1 MKSSNKNRLCRAEPA
16 PKTGIVH
23 LGLGAFF
30 RAHGAI
36 YIKEAMEQSGGDWGV
51 IGVSLRSPGVRDKL
65 ADQGCLYT
73 ALELSDQGLKSQ
85 VVDVVTSV
93 LVAPEKPYAVLQAMA
108 SEATRIVSLTITEK
122 GYCRGGEATTLDF
135 EHPDIKHDLQHI
147 APKSAPGFLARALEM
162 RWRQGLRPFTVLSLD
177 NLPSNGQVTGQI
189 VCEFAAQID
198 PDLARWIETESR
210 FPCTMVDRIVP
221 AATEELIDR
230 ASSTTGYFDT
240 AVVAHEPFRQWVIE
254 DDFVD
259 GTRPDFEAA
268 GAELVHDVAPFEHM
282 KLRMLNG
289 THSAL
294 AYIGSLAGYKTVA
307 EAIRDEGIE
316 KFIEALWREEI
327 ATSLDAP
334 PDTDLNDYAARLK
347 SRYQNAEIRHLLE
360 QISMDGSQKL
370 PQRILAPL
378 FENLAA
384 GKPHQRLLVVL
395 AAWFRFIEIRS
406 KNGQSGLNDPMEK
419 QLLHSASNASNDAD
433 LVKRLLLVTTVFED
447 LPTDRIAGALVAI
460 LGRLGRF
467 RDTARLEGNRQ

>member
-1 MKSSNKNRLCRAEPA
+1 
-16 PKTGIVH
+16 
-23 LGLGAFF
+23 
-30 RAHGAI
+30 
-36 YIKEAMEQSGGDWGV
+36 
-51 IGVSLRSPGVRDKL
+51 
-65 ADQGCLYT
+65 
-73 ALELSDQGLKSQ
+73 
-85 VVDVVTSV
+85 
-93 LVAPEKPYAVLQAMA
+93 
-108 SEATRIVSLTITEK
+108 
-122 GYCRGGEATTLDF
+122 
-135 EHPDIKHDLQHI
+135 
-147 APKSAPGFLARALEM
+147 
-162 RWRQGLRPFTVLSLD
+162 
-177 NLPSNGQVTGQI
+177 
-189 VCEFAAQID
+189 
-198 PDLARWIETESR
+198 
-210 FPCTMVDRIVP
+210 
-221 AATEELIDR
+221 
-230 ASSTTGYFDT
+230 
-240 AVVAHEPFRQWVIE
+240 
-254 DDFVD
+254 
-259 GTRPDFEAA
+259 
-268 GAELVHDVAPFEHM
+268 M

-378 FENLAA
+378 FENLAV

-433 LVKRLLLVTTVFED
+433 LVERLLLVTTVFED

>member
-1 MKSSNKNRLCRAEPA
+1 MNSENKKRLRRAEPA
-16 PKTGIVH
+16 PKAGIVH

-36 YIKEAMEQSGGDWGV
+36 YIKEAMAQSGGDWGV
-51 IGVSLRSPGVRDKL
+51 VGVSLRSPGVRDKL
-65 ADQGCLYT
+65 VQQGCLYT
-73 ALELSDQGLKSQ
+73 ALELSGQGLKCQ

-93 LVAPEKPYAVLQAMA
+93 LVAPEDPNAVLQELIAK
-108 SEATRIVSLTITEK
+108 ATRIVSLTVTEK
-122 GYCRGGEATTLDF
+122 GYCRGGANTVLDF
-135 EHPDIKHDLQHI
+135 DHPDIKHDLQN
-147 APKSAPGFLARALEM
+147 PTPRSAPGFLVRALEM
-162 RWRQGLRPFTVLSLD
+162 RWRQGMRPFTVLSLD
-177 NLPSNGQVTGQI
+177 NLPENGKLTRQI
-189 VCEFAAQID
+189 VCEFAARID
-198 PDLARWIETESR
+198 PDLVRWIEAECK

-221 AATEELIDR
+221 ATTEELIDR
-230 ASSTTGYFDT
+230 ASGISGYHDP

-259 GTRPDFEAA
+259 SARPAFEAA
-268 GAELVHDVAPFEHM
+268 GAQLVDDVESFEHL

-294 AYIGSLAGYKTVA
+294 AYLGRLAGYETVA

-334 PDTDLNDYAARLK
+334 PDADLDDYAAQLK

-384 GKPHQRLLVVL
+384 GKPYQRLLVVL
-395 AAWFRFIEIRS
+395 AAWFRFIEIWS
-406 KNGQSGLNDPMEK
+406 KNGQSGLNDPIEK
-419 QLLHSASNASNDAD
+419 QLLQAVSNASNDAD
-433 LVKRLLLVTTVFED
+433 LVERLLQSAPVFGD
-447 LPTDRIAGALVAI
+447 LPTHRIADELVAI
-460 LGRLGRF
+460 LGQLGDF
-467 RDTARLEGNRQ
+467 HDTARLEGIRL